1 MLVPMNSEH
10 GIQVEVDAILDSF
23 EHGERWVKGEWS
35 DERGNCLHQGVRMC
49 QPVLGDAYLIEQ
61 VADRQ
66 GWGVDWNDD
75 EDRTF
80 DDVKQKLVQ
89 HREILPHELEE
100 TFGPQWAHIM
110 ALVRRASVATE
121 VELGIM
127 WGVYCSVTT
136 SADGEL
142 NWIDNWSK
150 SFVRARTVAT
160 YADRNNARIAAQEAA
175 WRASPSHVRAVAI
188 AAAVALST
196 RDLIGNDGYKQA
208 DYDLLTKPWR
218 EVIGKVHPDDT

>member
-1 MLVPMNSEH
+1 MNNEH

-35 DERGNCLHQGVRMC
+35 DERGHCLHQGVRMC

-75 EDRTF
+75 ETTTF
-80 DDVKQKLVQ
+80 DHVKQKLVQ

-142 NWIDNWSK
+142 NWSK

-160 YADRNNARIAAQEAA
+160 YADRNNSRIAAQRPPGGHR
-175 WRASPSHVRAVAI
+175 RAMLELSRSPLASRCLPV
-188 AAAVALST
+188 T
-196 RDLIGNDGYKQA
+196 
-208 DYDLLTKPWR
+208 
-218 EVIGKVHPDDT
+218 